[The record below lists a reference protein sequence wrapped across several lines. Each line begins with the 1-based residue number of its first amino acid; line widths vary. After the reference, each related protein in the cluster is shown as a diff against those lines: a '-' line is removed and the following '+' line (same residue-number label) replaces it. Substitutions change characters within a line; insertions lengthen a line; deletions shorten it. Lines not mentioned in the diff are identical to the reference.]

1 MVNAPFACGSRWN
14 AGAVEASTATGLR
27 RTRGFGDRIGDG
39 ALYAVTAAAAALAVA
54 IVVSLA
60 WEVFQGARPALE
72 KFGVGFLVHQAWNP
86 VTNEYAALDFIFGT
100 VMTSLGAV
108 ILAAPISIAIG
119 LYLSELAPR
128 GVRGV
133 VGALVEMLAAIPSV
147 VLGLWGILVLG
158 PFVAHHLGPFLADT
172 LGWTP
177 FFSGEPTQN
186 GSGQLTAVL
195 VLTIMVVPI
204 SSAICRE
211 LFLSVP
217 RDLEE
222 GAIALGAT
230 RWEMV
235 RDVVLQ
241 YTRGGVVA
249 AIILGLGRAIGE
261 AIAVT
266 QVIGGQTGIH
276 VSLFHTGD
284 TLASR
289 VAAQYQGAASNLQVA
304 SIVYLALI
312 LLVISL
318 VTNFGAQLV
327 VRRFELQRVGGD

>member
-1 MVNAPFACGSRWN
+1 VDAPVPR
-14 AGAVEASTATGLR
+14 LLP
-27 RTRGFGDRIGDG
+27 RTRRFSDRIGDG
-39 ALYAVTAAAAALAVA
+39 VLHALTAAAAALAVL
-54 IVVSLA
+54 IVVSIA
-60 WEVFQGARPALE
+60 WKVFEGARPAME
-72 KFGVGFLVHQAWNP
+72 KFGLGFLVHQGWNP
-86 VTNEYAALDFIFGT
+86 VTNDYAALDFIFGT
-100 VMTSLGAV
+100 ALTSFGAV
-108 ILAAPISIAIG
+108 LLAAPISIGIG

-128 GVRGV
+128 GIRGV
-133 VGALVEMLAAIPSV
+133 IGSLVEMLAAIPSV

-158 PFVAHHLGPFLADT
+158 PFVAQHLGPFLADHF
-172 LGWTP
+172 GWIP
-177 FFSGEPTQN
+177 IFAGDPTQN
-186 GSGQLTAVL
+186 GSGQLTAIL
-195 VLTIMVVPI
+195 VLTIMIVPI
-204 SSAICRE
+204 TSSICRE

-217 RDLEE
+217 DDLEE

-241 YTRGGVVA
+241 YTKGGVVA
-249 AIILGLGRAIGE
+249 AIVLGLGRAIGE

-276 VSLFHTGD
+276 TSVFATGD

-289 VAAQYQGAASNLQVA
+289 IAAQYQGAASDLQVA
-304 SIVYLALI
+304 AIVYLAAI

-327 VRRFELQRVGGD
+327 VKRFEFQRVGGD

>member
-1 MVNAPFACGSRWN
+1 
-14 AGAVEASTATGLR
+14 VEAAS
-27 RTRGFGDRIGDG
+27 
-39 ALYAVTAAAAALAVA
+39 V
-54 IVVSLA
+54 
-60 WEVFQGARPALE
+60 GARPLGRTRKRYDRFGDVALY
-72 KFGVGFLVHQAWNP
+72 VLTAVAAATAVFLVAAIGYEVVRGAWPAIDEFGLSFIYEQVWNP
-86 VTNEYAALDFIFGT
+86 VTNQFAALDFIFGT
-100 VMTSLGAV
+100 VLTSFFAV
-108 ILAAPISIAIG
+108 LIAAPVSIAIG

-133 VGALVEMLAAIPSV
+133 VGSLVEMLAAVPSV

-158 PFVAHHLGPFLADT
+158 PFVADHLAPFLHDA

-177 FFSGEPTQN
+177 FFKGEATQN
-186 GSGQLTAVL
+186 GSGQLSAVL
-195 VLTIMVVPI
+195 VLTIMVIPI
-204 SSAICRE
+204 TSSVCRE

-217 RDLEE
+217 RDLEH
-222 GAIALGAT
+222 AALALGAT

-235 RDVVLQ
+235 RGVVLH

-276 VSLFHTGD
+276 WSLFATGD

-289 VAAQYQGAASNLQVA
+289 IAAQYQGAASNLQLA
-304 SIVYLALI
+304 SIVYLAAI
-312 LLVISL
+312 LLAISL
-318 VTNFGAQLV
+318 LANFVAQLI
-327 VRRFELQRVGGD
+327 VRRFEFERTGGS

>member
-1 MVNAPFACGSRWN
+1 M
-14 AGAVEASTATGLR
+14 R
-27 RTRGFGDRIGDG
+27 RTRRFGDRVGDG
-39 ALYAVTAAAAALAVA
+39 VFYGLTAAAALFAVVVVVA
-54 IVVSLA
+54 IA
-60 WEVFQGARPALE
+60 WEVLDGARPAIE
-72 KFGVGFLVHQAWNP
+72 KFGLGFIVDQGWNP
-86 VTNEYAALDFIFGT
+86 VTNQYGALDFIFGT
-100 VMTSLGAV
+100 VMTSFGAV
-108 ILAAPISIAIG
+108 LLAAPLSIAIG

-133 VGALVEMLAAIPSV
+133 IGSLVEMLAAIPSV

-172 LGWTP
+172 LGWLP
-177 FFSGEPTQN
+177 FFSGEPTQS

-204 SSAICRE
+204 TSSVCRE

-217 RDLEE
+217 RDLED

-235 RDVVLQ
+235 RDVVLH
-241 YTRGGVVA
+241 YTRAGVVA
-249 AIILGLGRAIGE
+249 AIILGLGRAMGE

-276 VSLFHTGD
+276 WSLFATGD

-289 VAAQYQGAASNLQVA
+289 VAAQYQGAATSLQVA

-318 VTNFGAQLV
+318 VTNFAALLI
-327 VRRFELQRVGGD
+327 VRRFEFQRTGSS

>member
-1 MVNAPFACGSRWN
+1 
-14 AGAVEASTATGLR
+14 VEAATATPALR

-39 ALYAVTAAAAALAVA
+39 ALYALTAAASLLALL

-60 WEVFQGARPALE
+60 WTVFDGARPALE
-72 KFGVGFLVHQAWNP
+72 KFGVGFLVHQGWNP
-86 VTNEYAALDFIFGT
+86 VTNDYAALDFVFGT
-100 VMTSLGAV
+100 VLTSLGAV
-108 ILAAPISIAIG
+108 ILAGPISIAIG

-158 PFVAHHLGPFLADT
+158 PFVAQHLGPFLATT
-172 LGWTP
+172 LGWLP

-204 SSAICRE
+204 TSAICRE

-217 RDLEE
+217 RDLED

-241 YTRGGVVA
+241 YTKGGVVA
-249 AIILGLGRAIGE
+249 AVILGLGRAIGE

-276 VSLFHTGD
+276 VSLFDTGD

-289 VAAQYQGAASNLQVA
+289 IAAQYQGAASDLQVA

-318 VTNFGAQLV
+318 VTNFGAQLI
-327 VRRFELQRVGGD
+327 VRRFEFQRVGGD

>member
-1 MVNAPFACGSRWN
+1 VR
-14 AGAVEASTATGLR
+14 GARDWVPGVEAAEVTVRPLG
-27 RTRGFGDRIGDG
+27 RTRKLYDRVGDVL
-39 ALYAVTAAAAALAVA
+39 LYGLTAAASLLAVVLMVLIA
-54 IVVSLA
+54 YRVLKEA
-60 WEVFQGARPALE
+60 WPALQH
-72 KFGVGFLVHQAWNP
+72 FGLSFIVTQAWNP
-86 VTNEYAALDFIFGT
+86 VTNDFGALDFIYGT
-100 VMTSLGAV
+100 ALTSFLAV
-108 ILAAPISIAIG
+108 LIAGPVSIAIG

-133 VGALVEMLAAIPSV
+133 IGSLVEMLAAVPSV

-158 PFVAHHLGPFLADT
+158 PFVSHHLAPFINRI
-172 LGWTP
+172 LGWLP
-177 FFSGEPTQN
+177 FFDGEPPAN
-186 GSGQLTAVL
+186 GSGYMSAVL
-195 VLTIMVVPI
+195 VLTIMVIPI
-204 SSAICRE
+204 SSSICRE

-222 GAIALGAT
+222 AAIALGAT

-235 RDVVLQ
+235 RGVVLH

-276 VSLFHTGD
+276 WSIWSTGD

-289 VAAQYQGAASNLQVA
+289 IAAQYQGAVSNLQIA
-304 SIVYLALI
+304 SIAYLAVI
-312 LLVISL
+312 LLVFSL
-318 VTNFGAQLV
+318 LANFTALLI
-327 VRRFELQRVGGD
+327 VRRFDQQRASP

>member
-1 MVNAPFACGSRWN
+1 
-14 AGAVEASTATGLR
+14 VEAATSAPAPLR
-27 RTRGFGDRIGDG
+27 RTRRFGDRIGDG
-39 ALYAVTAAAAALAVA
+39 VLYALTAAAATFAVLLVIA
-54 IVVSLA
+54 IA
-60 WEVFQGARPALE
+60 WKVFDGARLAIE
-72 KFGVGFLVHQAWNP
+72 KFGLGFIVEQGWNP
-86 VTNEYAALDFIFGT
+86 VTNQFAALDFIFGT
-100 VMTSLGAV
+100 VLTSFGAV
-108 ILAAPISIAIG
+108 VLGAPISIAIG

-128 GVRGV
+128 GMRGT
-133 VGALVEMLAAIPSV
+133 VGSLVEMLAAIPSV

-158 PFVAHHLGPFLADT
+158 PFVAHHLGPFLHDT

-204 SSAICRE
+204 TSSICRE

-217 RDLEE
+217 RELED

-235 RDVVLQ
+235 RDVVLH

-249 AIILGLGRAIGE
+249 AVILGLGRAIGE

-276 VSLFHTGD
+276 WSLFDTGD

-289 VAAQYQGAASNLQVA
+289 IAAQYQGAATNLQVS
-304 SIVYLALI
+304 SIVYLAAI

-318 VTNFGAQLV
+318 VTNFGAQVV
-327 VRRFELQRVGGD
+327 VRRFEFDRTGGS

>member
-1 MVNAPFACGSRWN
+1 
-14 AGAVEASTATGLR
+14 VEAATSAPARLR
-27 RTRGFGDRIGDG
+27 RTRHFGDRIGDG
-39 ALYAVTAAAAALAVA
+39 FLYALTAAAAAFAVLVVVA
-54 IVVSLA
+54 IA
-60 WEVFQGARPALE
+60 WKVFDGARPAME
-72 KFGVGFLVHQAWNP
+72 KFGFGFIVKQTWNP
-86 VTNEYAALDFIFGT
+86 VTNQFAALDFIFGT
-100 VMTSLGAV
+100 VLTSFGAV
-108 ILAAPISIAIG
+108 LLAAPISIAIG

-128 GVRGV
+128 GVRGI
-133 VGALVEMLAAIPSV
+133 VGSLVEMLAAIPSV

-158 PFVAHHLGPFLADT
+158 PFVAHHLGPFLHDT

-204 SSAICRE
+204 TSSICRE

-217 RDLEE
+217 RELED

-235 RDVVLQ
+235 RDVVIH

-249 AIILGLGRAIGE
+249 AVILGLGRAIGE

-276 VSLFHTGD
+276 WSLFDTGD

-289 VAAQYQGAASNLQVA
+289 IAAQYQGAATNLQVA
-304 SIVYLALI
+304 SIVYLAAI

-318 VTNFGAQLV
+318 ITNFGAQLV
-327 VRRFELQRVGGD
+327 VRRFEFQRTGGS

>member
-1 MVNAPFACGSRWN
+1 LLEDWRPVDAATPAPAR
-14 AGAVEASTATGLR
+14 LR
-27 RTRGFGDRIGDG
+27 RTRRFGDRIGDG
-39 ALYAVTAAAAALAVA
+39 LLYALTAAAAAFAVLVVIA
-54 IVVSLA
+54 IA
-60 WEVFQGARPALE
+60 WKVFDGARPAIE
-72 KFGVGFLVHQAWNP
+72 KFGLRFVVEQAWNP
-86 VTNEYAALDFIFGT
+86 VTNQFGALDFIFGT
-100 VMTSLGAV
+100 VLTSFGAV
-108 ILAAPISIAIG
+108 LLGAPISIAIG

-128 GVRGV
+128 GVRGI
-133 VGALVEMLAAIPSV
+133 VGSLVEMLAAIPSV

-158 PFVAHHLGPFLADT
+158 PFVAHHLGPFLHRT
-172 LGWTP
+172 LGWLP

-204 SSAICRE
+204 TSSICRE

-217 RDLEE
+217 REIED

-235 RDVVLQ
+235 RDVVIH

-249 AIILGLGRAIGE
+249 AVILGLGRAIGE

-276 VSLFHTGD
+276 WSLFDTGD

-289 VAAQYQGAASNLQVA
+289 IAAQYQGASTNLQVA
-304 SIVYLALI
+304 SIVYLAAI

-327 VRRFELQRVGGD
+327 VRRFEFQRTGGS